1 MIAIDPGAQGA
12 IIFDTRDGIEVVRMP
27 MTTRGKKRVLD
38 EDDMIEIVMAARC
51 EGNLIC
57 ALEDVGVHM
66 AGNNAQSSATFAYTC
81 GMTYGILRACG
92 VGVKLVPPKTWQSWL
107 GIKPGGPKDV
117 RKRAIKAEVQR
128 RFPDVKVINDTAD
141 ALGIYAY
148 AKGVW

>member
-1 MIAIDPGAQGA
+1 MVAIDPGALGC
-12 IIFDTRDGIEVVRMP
+12 IVFDTQSGLEIVRMP
-27 MTTRGKKRVLD
+27 MMQRGKKRVLD
-38 EDDMIEIVMAARC
+38 DGAFFECIMAARGN
-51 EGNLIC
+51 GNLIC

-81 GMTYGILRACG
+81 GMTYGILSACG
-92 VGVKLVPPKTWQSWL
+92 VGIKLIPPKEWQKWL

-128 RFPDVKVINDTAD
+128 RFPHIKVINDTAD

-148 AKGVW
+148 AASVW